1 MGSPIGNDKVVILF
15 LPLATWIRTQNK
27 PQVEIGFDYKAE
39 HQQSLSQV
47 IGPNTQTL
55 TFTSNEPL
63 KRKSLSSKVCEG
75 ETAQDAANKDVL
87 IVSDPTALP
96 LEK

>member
-1 MGSPIGNDKVVILF
+1 MNEDTDKPPV
-15 LPLATWIRTQNK
+15 A
-27 PQVEIGFDYKAE
+27 IGFDYKAE

-55 TFTSNEPL
+55 TFTSTEPL
-63 KRKSLSSKVCEG
+63 KRKSLSSQVGEG

-87 IVSDPTALP
+87 IVSDPTALSP
-96 LEK
+96 EK